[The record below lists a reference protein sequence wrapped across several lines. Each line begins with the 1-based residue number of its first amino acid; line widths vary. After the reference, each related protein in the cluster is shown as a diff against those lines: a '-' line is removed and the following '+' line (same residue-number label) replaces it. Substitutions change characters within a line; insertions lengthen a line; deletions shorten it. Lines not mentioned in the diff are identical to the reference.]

1 MVDKYINRSKRGI
14 IMQNTYVSVN
24 LTQDFTDEQKVTART
39 NIGAANA
46 SAFNRLSNIVENNTY
61 EIAGIKSRIAPGFG
75 SGTVAYNSSGDN
87 LICELSACKVYASI
101 SSENYCQL
109 KVIADNTTIKSDKSI
124 INSINGKF
132 DGFRIYNTPWN
143 NAGSYM
149 VTANIPY
156 DNNNYGTIDIDIMT
170 SDDKLIHLII
180 WYKADIVNGQYTFNM
195 IEEVKS

>member
-1 MVDKYINRSKRGI
+1 MKQERYN
-14 IMQNTYVSVN
+14 MQNTYVSVN
-24 LTQDFTDEQKVTART
+24 LTQDFTDEQKGIART
-39 NIGAANA
+39 NIGAADK
-46 SAFNRLSNIVENNTY
+46 SAFNRLSNTVENNTY
-61 EIAGIKSRIAPGFG
+61 EIAGIKSRIAPVFG

-149 VTANIPY
+149 VTTNIPY

-180 WYKADIVNGQYTFNM
+180 WYKADIVNGQYIFNM

>member
-24 LTQDFTDEQKVTART
+24 LTQDFTDAQKVTART
-39 NIGAANA
+39 NIGAASMN
-46 SAFNRLSNIVENNTY
+46 SLNRLSNIVENNTY
-61 EIAGIKSRIAPGFG
+61 AIAGIKSRIAPAFG

-180 WYKADIVNGQYTFNM
+180 WYQTGIDNKYQFTVT
-195 IEEVKS
+195 EEVKS

>member
-24 LTQDFTDEQKVTART
+24 LTQDFTDAQKVTART
-39 NIGAANA
+39 NIGAADK
-46 SAFNRLSNIVENNTY
+46 SAFNRLSDIVENNTY

-109 KVIADNTTIKSDKSI
+109 KVIADNTNSEESITLALASAVITMIPILIVYLFAQSKIIEGVANTGIK
-124 INSINGKF
+124 
-132 DGFRIYNTPWN
+132 R
-143 NAGSYM
+143 
-149 VTANIPY
+149 
-156 DNNNYGTIDIDIMT
+156 
-170 SDDKLIHLII
+170 
-180 WYKADIVNGQYTFNM
+180 
-195 IEEVKS
+195 

>member
-1 MVDKYINRSKRGI
+1 
-14 IMQNTYVSVN
+14 MQNTYVSVN
-24 LTQDFTDEQKVTART
+24 LTQNFTDAQKGTART
-39 NIGAANA
+39 NIGAASMN
-46 SAFNRLSNIVENNTY
+46 SFNRLSNTVENNTY
-61 EIAGIKSRIAPGFG
+61 EIAGIKSKIAPVFG

-109 KVIADNTTIKSDKSI
+109 KVTADNTTIKSDKSI

-180 WYKADIVNGQYTFNM
+180 WYQTAVDNQYKFTVT
-195 IEEVKS
+195 EEVKS

>member
-1 MVDKYINRSKRGI
+1 
-14 IMQNTYVSVN
+14 MQNTYVSVN
-24 LTQDFTDEQKVTART
+24 LTQDFTDEQKGIARA
-39 NIGAANA
+39 NIGAADK
-46 SAFNRLSNIVENNTY
+46 SALNRLSNIVENNTY
-61 EIAGIKSRIAPGFG
+61 KIAGIKSRIAPVFG
-75 SGTVAYNSSGDN
+75 SGSVAYNSSGDN

-132 DGFRIYNTPWN
+132 DGFRIYNEPWN

>member
-1 MVDKYINRSKRGI
+1 
-14 IMQNTYVSVN
+14 MQNTYVSVN
-24 LTQDFTDEQKVTART
+24 LTQDFTDAQKGQART

-46 SAFNRLSNIVENNTY
+46 SAFNRLSDIVENNTY
-61 EIAGIKSRIAPGFG
+61 EIAGIKSRIAPVFG

-87 LICELSACKVYASI
+87 LICELSACKVYCNI
-101 SSENYCQL
+101 NTTNYCQI